1 MAFESLSE
9 RIQGALKKLRGR
21 GKLSEADVD
30 AAMREVRMALL
41 EADVNFRVARSFV
54 NRVKERAVGVE
65 VMESLTPG
73 QQVVKVVNEELTSL
87 MGGSER
93 RLETASQPP
102 TVIML
107 LGLQGSG
114 KTTTAA
120 KLARLLRGRGRHPVM
135 VAGDIHRPA
144 AADQLEQLG
153 ATIEVPVRR
162 PRNDEDPATLV
173 KNAVTEARK
182 GGQDTVI
189 VDTAGRLHID
199 GDLMEELA
207 SMASAV
213 QVDEMLLVLD
223 AMTGQDA
230 VTMAEEFTS
239 RISVTGIVLTKLDGD
254 ARGGAA
260 LSVLEVT
267 GCPIKFSGV
276 GEKLEDLEVFHPERM
291 ASRILG
297 MGDVLTLIEKAEQ
310 GMDEERARQLSERL
324 MSDQFTLDD
333 FLEQLQQVRQMGP
346 LDQLM
351 SMIPGASKQLGA
363 AEVDEG
369 ELVKTEAIIRSMTP
383 EERARP
389 DIIKRSRRRRIAT
402 GSGTRVQDV
411 NRLLKQYQ
419 ATRDML
425 KQMSRGGMPR
435 GKMPRMPFMN

>member
-41 EADVNFRVARSFV
+41 EADVNFKVAGAFTK
-54 NRVKERAVGVE
+54 RVKERAVGVE

-73 QQVVKVVNEELTSL
+73 QQVVKVVHEELTNL
-87 MGGSER
+87 MGEQER
-93 RLETASQPP
+93 RLESASQPP
-102 TVIML
+102 TVILL

-120 KLARLLRGRGRHPVM
+120 KLAHHLRGRGRHPIM

-144 AADQLEQLG
+144 AADQLAQLG
-153 ATIEVPVRR
+153 GRIGVDVRR
-162 PRNDEDPATLV
+162 PEGDETPRALV
-173 KNAVTEARK
+173 ANAVSEAK
-182 GGQDTVI
+182 KDGKDTVI

-199 GDLMEELA
+199 EALMDELE
-207 SMASAV
+207 SMATATDV
-213 QVDEMLLVLD
+213 TETLLVLD
-223 AMTGQDA
+223 AMIGQDA
-230 VTMAEEFTS
+230 VNMAEEFAS
-239 RISVTGIVLTKLDGD
+239 RIPITGVVMTKLDGD

-267 GCPIKFSGV
+267 GCPIKFAGM
-276 GEKLEDLEVFHPERM
+276 GEKIEDLEVFHPERM

-297 MGDVLTLIEKAEQ
+297 MGDVLTLIEKAER
-310 GMDEERARQLSERL
+310 GMDEKRAKEMGERL
-324 MSDQFTLDD
+324 LSDQFTLDD

-351 SMIPGASKQLGA
+351 SMIPGAAQQMGS
-363 AEVDEG
+363 AEVDER
-369 ELVKTEAIIRSMTP
+369 ELTKTEAIIRSMTP
-383 EERARP
+383 RERANP
-389 DIIKRSRRRRIAT
+389 DIIKRSRRRRIAN

-411 NRLLKQYQ
+411 NRLLKQYRT
-419 ATRDML
+419 TREMF
-425 KQMSRGGMPR
+425 KQMSKGKMPR
-435 GKMPRMPFMN
+435 GKMPKMPFFN

>member
-1 MAFESLSE
+1 MAFETLGE

-21 GKLSEADVD
+21 GKLSEKDVD

-41 EADVNFRVARSFV
+41 EADVNFRVARSFTG
-54 NRVKERAVGVE
+54 RVKERAVGSE

-73 QQVVKVVNEELTSL
+73 QQVVKIVKDELTTL
-87 MGGSER
+87 MGESER
-93 RLETASQPP
+93 RLETAPRPP

-120 KLARLLRGRGRHPVM
+120 KLARHLRGRGRQPM
-135 VAGDIHRPA
+135 LVAGDVHRPA
-144 AADQLEQLG
+144 AADQLQQLG
-153 ATIEVPVRR
+153 DKIEVNVRR
-162 PRNDEDPATLV
+162 PGDSEGPVELV
-173 KNAVTEARK
+173 RNAVSEARK
-182 GGQDTVI
+182 SGSDTVI

-199 GDLMEELA
+199 EELMNELQ
-207 SMASAV
+207 SMAEAV
-213 QVDEMLLVLD
+213 DVTELLLVLD

-230 VTMAEEFTS
+230 VTMAEEFSS
-239 RISVTGIVLTKLDGD
+239 RIPITGIVLTKLDGD

-276 GEKLEDLEVFHPERM
+276 GEKIEDLEVFHPERM

-297 MGDVLTLIEKAEQ
+297 MGDVLTLIEKAERS
-310 GMDEERARQLSERL
+310 MDETKAKELSERL
-324 MSDQFTLDD
+324 LKDQFTLDD
-333 FLEQLQQVRQMGP
+333 FLEQLQQVREMGP

-351 SMIPGASKQLGA
+351 SMIPGAAKQMGS
-363 AEVDEG
+363 AEIDED

-383 EERARP
+383 KERANP
-389 DIIKRSRRRRIAT
+389 DIIKRSRRRRIAA

-411 NRLLKQYQ
+411 NRLLKQYRT
-419 ATRDML
+419 TREMFRQVS
-425 KQMSRGGMPR
+425 KGKMPR
-435 GKMPRMPFMN
+435 GKMPKMPFFD